1 MVHGTGDRQVY
12 NSIESKNKCRRQIL
26 AMKYLPPAMWKNPE
40 DSGTLDLTIYPLNP
54 AHKAITLAVA

>member
-26 AMKYLPPAMWKNPE
+26 AMKYLPPAMWKDPKDGGKE
-40 DSGTLDLTIYPLNP
+40 L
-54 AHKAITLAVA
+54 